1 MKDHLHDLVGHTHQ
15 LGNITALKITG
26 SDRETK
32 VDAISEDKTVVIDGR
47 FLNPIAEFIGTFGMP
62 NLNKLNVIL
71 GIPEYDEKTRI
82 SLITKSLE
90 DGETIPAGLHF
101 ENGTGDFKND
111 YRFMSREIANE
122 QIKTLKFR
130 GANWNV
136 EFAPTAANIQR
147 LKFQANANS
156 EHPSFVAK
164 TENGDLKFYFGEA
177 SSHAGNFVFQAGVKG
192 TLSKSWRWPV
202 APVISILSL
211 LGDKT
216 MRISDDAAMQITVNS
231 GIAEYNYTIPAL
243 TK

>member
-26 SDRETK
+26 TDRDTR
-32 VDAISEDKTVVIDGR
+32 VDAISDDKTVVIDGR
-47 FLNPIAEFIGTFGMP
+47 FLNPIPEFMGTFGMP

-71 GIPEYDEKTRI
+71 GIPEYDDKTRI
-82 SLITKSLE
+82 KLMTKALE
-90 DGETIPAGLHF
+90 DGSQIPAGLHF

-111 YRFMSREIANE
+111 YRFMSQEIANE
-122 QIKTLKFR
+122 QLKTVKFR
-130 GANWNV
+130 GAKWNV
-136 EFAPTAANIQR
+136 EFSPTAANIQR

-156 EHPSFVAK
+156 EHPSFVAR

-177 SSHAGNFVFQAGVKG
+177 SSHAGNFVFQAGVNGALNKP
-192 TLSKSWRWPV
+192 WRWPV

-211 LGDKT
+211 VGDKT